1 MSISLIITD
10 AGRAEVI
17 NADNTGTGPVT
28 LTEVALGTGIAASNP
43 TQTALQ
49 AEFKRLTTIS
59 GLAVADDT
67 IHVTVR
73 DETNAEYSFSE
84 FGIFTDSG
92 TLFAVYSA
100 PADIMQKAAASSLN
114 MALDVVLGTLDANTV
129 TFGDTNFANPP
140 ASETVSG
147 VSKVATQTETNTGT
161 DDTKFVT
168 PKKLKAWVKQATESV
183 IGMLKIAT
191 QAQTDA
197 GIDDTVAVTP
207 KKMRFGFLIQ
217 KALPGYI
224 VFPSWLGGFII
235 QWSFIPFTS
244 SAVQVWTY
252 PISFPTACINVSGLM
267 FNAGASPYLSIES
280 APTTANVS
288 LRNSTGAV
296 AINGYVIA
304 FGY

>member
-28 LTEVALGTGIAASNP
+28 LTEVALGTGIAASSP

-49 AEFKRLTTIS
+49 AEFKRLNTIS
-59 GLAVADDT
+59 GLVVADDT

-129 TFGDTNFANPP
+129 TFGDTNFTNPP

-147 VSKVATQTETNTGT
+147 VSKAATQTETNTGM

-168 PKKLKAWVKQATESV
+168 PKKLKAWVKQATETV
-183 IGMLKIAT
+183 IGLMKVAT

-197 GIDDTVAVTP
+197 GTDDTVAVTP
-207 KKMRFGFLIQ
+207 KKMRFGFSISLSQ
-217 KALPGYI
+217 NGYI
-224 VFPSWLGGFII
+224 IFPSWMGGVIL
-235 QWSFIPFTS
+235 QWFRVSNQGTQTYSYPF
-244 SAVQVWTY
+244 A
-252 PISFPTACINVSGLM
+252 FPNAALSVFLTLYNSGLPSAER
-267 FNAGASPYLSIES
+267 NARAWGLTNTQVTLNGGTS
-280 APTTANVS
+280 A
-288 LRNSTGAV
+288 TGDITLLV
-296 AINGYVIA
+296 IGY
-304 FGY
+304 